1 MLGCHLLYA
10 TELIIGKRIGTVQD
24 VSNSSPSCDVNLT
37 IILNDWTASNCM
49 YFLVCMQFQM

>member
-24 VSNSSPSCDVNLT
+24 VSNSSPSCDVNVT

-49 YFLVCMQFQM
+49 